1 MSHYDNIIVK
11 TEENITTITLNRPEA
26 LNALST
32 PLMEDL
38 ITAITVA
45 TSDDQSRVIVITGN
59 DKAFAAG
66 ADIKEM
72 KDRSFADMYQSDIYG
87 RFSRAFENCTKPVIA
102 AVSGYALGGGCEL
115 VMMCDFTLA
124 AANARFGQ
132 PEVKLGT
139 LPGIGGSQRL
149 TRLVG
154 KSKAMEL
161 CLTGRL
167 MDAAEAERIGLVAR
181 ILDTDDFQTAV
192 QEIARE
198 IAGYSPLAVSMVKAA
213 VNQAEETTLAQGLA
227 FERNLFYASFST
239 EDQKEGM
246 AAFLDKRSADFKS
259 R

>member
-1 MSHYDNIIVK
+1 MSPYDNIIVNTK
-11 TEENITTITLNRPEA
+11 ENITTITLHRPEA

-32 PLMEDL
+32 PLMEEL
-38 ITAITVA
+38 ITAMTA
-45 TSDDQSRVIVITGN
+45 AAADEQSRVIVITGN

-87 RFSRAFENCTKPVIA
+87 RFSRAFECCPKPVIA

-124 AANARFGQ
+124 APNARFGQ

-161 CLTGRL
+161 CLTGRI

-181 ILDTDDFQTAV
+181 ILNTDDFPAAV
-192 QEIARE
+192 DEIARE
-198 IAGYSPLAVSMVKAA
+198 IAGYSPLATRMVKEA

-227 FERNLFYASFST
+227 FERKLFYASFST

-246 AAFLDKRSADFKS
+246 AAFLDKRPADFKS